1 MCSRDLK
8 SKCAIRLGAT
18 KDTREIFSLSALF
31 LCCLCEIQCAIM
43 ARTDPSFD
51 MPLLEFS
58 SDLSKRF
65 LHCSCE
71 QFICL
76 SFFLPDSAACIL
88 PSIKA
93 TLYRDNAQLHWG
105 IWTLR
110 SRWWKCESIS
120 ETCPWQEWTSWIVS
134 RKRLKY
140 RDCGENALKDRK
152 SVV

>member
-8 SKCAIRLGAT
+8 SKRAIKLGAT

-43 ARTDPSFD
+43 ARTDPSLD

-58 SDLSKRF
+58 SDLSKSF

-76 SFFLPDSAACIL
+76 ISSRKCCLYIAFHQGNG
-88 PSIKA
+88 
-93 TLYRDNAQLHWG
+93 LYRQ
-105 IWTLR
+105 
-110 SRWWKCESIS
+110 
-120 ETCPWQEWTSWIVS
+120 CPVKLGDLDSGKFSVEQMMKVWQQQWDLPVMTGVDCTNS
-134 RKRLKY
+134 RKKTEIQGLW
-140 RDCGENALKDRK
+140 RK
-152 SVV
+152 CF

>member
-1 MCSRDLK
+1 MCSRDVK
-8 SKCAIRLGAT
+8 SKRAIRLGAT
-18 KDTREIFSLSALF
+18 KDTREIFSLSTLF

-76 SFFLPDSAACIL
+76 YFFQIVLLVYCLSSRQQLSIQAIYSYTGGLGLQEVFCGGDDGGVRASVRPARDRSA
-88 PSIKA
+88 
-93 TLYRDNAQLHWG
+93 LH
-105 IWTLR
+105 
-110 SRWWKCESIS
+110 E
-120 ETCPWQEWTSWIVS
+120 
-134 RKRLKY
+134 
-140 RDCGENALKDRK
+140 
-152 SVV
+152 